1 MAQTKKK
8 SIFFAVGLVVLAA
21 LIVILAA
28 TLSACSGD
36 DNDKNEPAPTET
48 VQPEATA
55 EPTSA
60 DASTVTGGN
69 DAAVRSSRQRA
80 AAARPQI
87 TAAARITAATRSIT
101 SKTTATMSKRAS
113 RQQRTTLSARSR
125 TSARPTTRAI
135 SRASPIPSATFPRVS
150 ATSSA
155 ELRTASSPDNSN
167 SKHSVFLCGV
177 FFCLHDRLMHI

>member
-8 SIFFAVGLVVLAA
+8 SIFFVVGLVVLAA

-55 EPTSA
+55 ELTSA

-69 DAAVRSSRQRA
+69 DAAVSGSKA
-80 AAARPQI
+80 AAAKQPTKSGSGS
-87 TAAARITAATRSIT
+87 TANNGGSKDNGRDKIDYIKNYGDNVEKGVEGAADDFVGSLKDIGNAYDKGDANGIMNTVGDFSKGLGDFLGGVKDSI
-101 SKTTATMSKRAS
+101 
-113 RQQRTTLSARSR
+113 
-125 TSARPTTRAI
+125 
-135 SRASPIPSATFPRVS
+135 IP
-150 ATSSA
+150 
-155 ELRTASSPDNSN
+155 
-167 SKHSVFLCGV
+167 
-177 FFCLHDRLMHI
+177 

>member
-8 SIFFAVGLVVLAA
+8 SIFFVVGLVVLAA

-69 DAAVRSSRQRA
+69 DAAVSGSKA
-80 AAARPQI
+80 AAAKQPTKSSGSSSSSSKNDGSKDNGRNKI
-87 TAAARITAATRSIT
+87 DYIMNYGDNVEKGVEGAADNFVGSLKDIGNAYDKGDANGIMNTVGDFSKGLGDFLGGVKDSI
-101 SKTTATMSKRAS
+101 
-113 RQQRTTLSARSR
+113 
-125 TSARPTTRAI
+125 
-135 SRASPIPSATFPRVS
+135 IP
-150 ATSSA
+150 
-155 ELRTASSPDNSN
+155 
-167 SKHSVFLCGV
+167 
-177 FFCLHDRLMHI
+177 

>member
-8 SIFFAVGLVVLAA
+8 SIFFVVGLVVLAA

-36 DNDKNEPAPTET
+36 DNDKNEPTPTET

-69 DAAVRSSRQRA
+69 DAAVSGSG
-80 AAARPQI
+80 
-87 TAAARITAATRSIT
+87 
-101 SKTTATMSKRAS
+101 
-113 RQQRTTLSARSR
+113 
-125 TSARPTTRAI
+125 
-135 SRASPIPSATFPRVS
+135 
-150 ATSSA
+150 
-155 ELRTASSPDNSN
+155 SN
-167 SKHSVFLCGV
+167 SGSTANNGGSKDNGRDKIDYIKNYGDNVEKGVEGAADDFVGSLKDIGNAYDKGDANGIMNTVGDFSKGLGDFLGGV
-177 FFCLHDRLMHI
+177 KDSIIP

>member
-8 SIFFAVGLVVLAA
+8 SIFFVVGLVVLAA

-69 DAAVRSSRQRA
+69 DAAVSGSNS
-80 AAARPQI
+80 
-87 TAAARITAATRSIT
+87 TAAKQPTKSSGSSSSSTKNDGGSKDNGRNKIDYIMNYGDNVEKGVEGAADDFVGSLKDIGNAYDKGDANGIMNTVGDFSKGLGDFLGGVKDSI
-101 SKTTATMSKRAS
+101 
-113 RQQRTTLSARSR
+113 
-125 TSARPTTRAI
+125 
-135 SRASPIPSATFPRVS
+135 IP
-150 ATSSA
+150 
-155 ELRTASSPDNSN
+155 
-167 SKHSVFLCGV
+167 
-177 FFCLHDRLMHI
+177 

>member
-8 SIFFAVGLVVLAA
+8 SIFFVVGLVVLAA

-36 DNDKNEPAPTET
+36 DNDKNEPTPTET

-69 DAAVRSSRQRA
+69 DAAVSG
-80 AAARPQI
+80 
-87 TAAARITAATRSIT
+87 
-101 SKTTATMSKRAS
+101 
-113 RQQRTTLSARSR
+113 
-125 TSARPTTRAI
+125 
-135 SRASPIPSATFPRVS
+135 
-150 ATSSA
+150 
-155 ELRTASSPDNSN
+155 NGSN
-167 SKHSVFLCGV
+167 SGSTANNGGSKDNGRDKIDYIKNYGDNVEKGVEGAADDFVGSLKDIGNAYDKGDANGIMNTVGDFSKGLGDFLGGV
-177 FFCLHDRLMHI
+177 KDSIIP